1 MSPPAWLHATA
12 EGTVLKLVIQ
22 PKASRTE
29 VVGPHGE
36 PPRLKIRIAAPPVDG
51 AANEELLRFLK
62 KTFGTTAA
70 SLEILRGHSSKQK
83 DVLCRGLDVARV
95 GRALEVPGRERQ

>member
-1 MSPPAWLHATA
+1 VLPAWLTETA
-12 EGTVLKLVIQ
+12 DGVVLRILVQ

-36 PPRLKIRIAAPPVDG
+36 PPRLRIRVAAPPVDG

-62 KTFGTTAA
+62 KALGVPG
-70 SLEILRGHSSKQK
+70 SQLELVRGHSSKQK
-83 DVLCRGLDVARV
+83 DVLCKS
-95 GRALEVPGRERQ
+95 LEGEKTVSRLLRP